1 MSRSKRNAP
10 MFPPA
15 RVGSERADKKAWHAR
30 HRALLKKRT
39 MAYLVDG
46 EDAFNP
52 WCSKR
57 EVSNVW
63 QMKKDGKVW
72 LTKLI
77 KGDQWL
83 ILGK

>member
-1 MSRSKRNAP
+1 MSRSKRKAP

-30 HRALLKKRT
+30 YRALLKKRT
-39 MAYLVDG
+39 LACISEDESSVD
-46 EDAFNP
+46 A

-63 QMKKDGKVW
+63 RMKKDGKVW

-77 KGDQWL
+77 KADQWL

>member
-1 MSRSKRNAP
+1 MSRSKRKAP

-15 RVGSERADKKAWHAR
+15 RVGSERVDKKAWHAR
-30 HRALLKKRT
+30 YRALLKKRT
-39 MAYLVDG
+39 LASVGVEGDTA
-46 EDAFNP
+46 DA

-63 QMKKDGKVW
+63 RMKKDGKVW

-77 KGDQWL
+77 DGDQWL

>member
-1 MSRSKRNAP
+1 MSRSKRRAP

-15 RVGSERADKKAWHAR
+15 RVGSERTDKKAWHAR
-30 HRALLKKRT
+30 YRALLKKRT
-39 MAYLVDG
+39 LLGLAADRDSIDV
-46 EDAFNP
+46 

-63 QMKKDGKVW
+63 RMKKDGKIW

-77 KGDQWL
+77 DGDQWL